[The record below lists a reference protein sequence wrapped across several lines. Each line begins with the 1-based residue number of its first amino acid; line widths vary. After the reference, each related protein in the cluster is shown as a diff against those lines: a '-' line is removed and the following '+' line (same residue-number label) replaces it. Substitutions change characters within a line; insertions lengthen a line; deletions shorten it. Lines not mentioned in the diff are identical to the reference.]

1 MQNDLFSKT
10 ITKLLLLI
18 VLFFSNV
25 TFSQNKTFPS
35 GSLIVDMGIV
45 PQTIGNALKP
55 YGMIYSL
62 ISNQGVPVNWIID
75 NTKAK
80 DGVDFTYNG
89 YNFKGGPFVI
99 SAEYLI
105 PAVTAAIATWTS
117 QGVVTVITTSP
128 ITVPVFK
135 QIVVSAIPRWT
146 LDKQN
151 GAIAQVFFT
160 NAGIPATAYGGPT
173 SATWKTPAQLS
184 ECDDIFVM
192 PHADP
197 TWGTHSN
204 LKTWNQVHKG
214 SIWLGCHAGSALED
228 MFNPANPSEQTNF
241 LTEKTGNASGAG
253 PYFENALILWGNH
266 SNGTPSPPYLY
277 EYGGDPVMQF
287 MGSLDGATLNGSEQI
302 YIPKLAGWRST
313 TTVSCYDADH
323 PQILSAQPK
332 HRASVIAYG
341 PGYGNTNNGSVMIE
355 ASHSIAKASL
365 PANIAG
371 QRAFFNFSILA
382 ARQKSPDPEVVLS
395 IGTVSSGSTVP
406 LSFTVALP
414 YALNDFNVQWSS
426 SCGGTFSTPTLA
438 TTNFTAPQVNTPTNC
453 TITITL
459 TSKSVCAQ
467 VFKNSTSALI
477 VCALTATTS
486 VTPACF
492 GSTNGRINIT
502 NIVGGVPNYN
512 WSWTKS
518 GGGSGSGSS
527 ATFPFSITN
536 LAPGNYSVSILA
548 LNGTGCGTT
557 FSTSISEYPSLT
569 VTTTP
574 TNLSC
579 NGAANGAINLAVSG
593 GSPGYTFAWVGSGGG
608 TIPSGQTGNQNL
620 NGLTGGS
627 YSVAVTDSKGC
638 TVTTLQNITQPGA
651 ISITPTVT
659 NVGCRGA
666 SSGAIA
672 LTIVGGSSPYTYLW
686 NDGNTSKDRIGL
698 TAGTYSVTLTD
709 AGGCTRTQSGIT
721 ITQPAAAIALS
732 FTQTNVLVN
741 GASTGAIDLTVTGGT
756 SPYTYSWL
764 GIGGF
769 TAATQDISGLIAGG
783 YNVTVTDV
791 NSCTANLSVT
801 LTQPVLMTLSTSLTN
816 AICPPGAQ
824 TNGNTGAIDL
834 SVSGGVP
841 GYTYD
846 WTDIG
851 SPGVFTD
858 AQDRT
863 SIQAGTYTVV
873 VKDSSGA
880 IQTTTVSLTNINPN
894 PATPA
899 SINH

>member
-1 MQNDLFSKT
+1 MQNTTFSKSMS
-10 ITKLLLLI
+10 KLALLI
-18 VLFFSNV
+18 VLFFTSIS
-25 TFSQNKTFPS
+25 FSQNKTFPS
-35 GSLIVDMGIV
+35 GSLIVNMGIV

-75 NTKAK
+75 NTKLK
-80 DGVDFTYNG
+80 DGTDFTYNG
-89 YNFKGGPFVI
+89 YDFKGGPFVI

-105 PAVTAAIATWTS
+105 PAVTAEIAKWTS

-135 QIVVSAIPRWT
+135 QIIVSAIPRWT

-151 GAIAQVFFT
+151 GSIAQVFFT
-160 NAGIPATAYGGPT
+160 NAGIPPSAYGGAT
-173 SATWKTPAQLS
+173 SATWKTPAQLT

-197 TWGTHSN
+197 TWATHSN

-241 LTEKTGNASGAG
+241 LSEKTGNASGAG
-253 PYFENALILWGNH
+253 PYFENALTLWGNH
-266 SNGTPSPPYLY
+266 TNGTPSPPYIY

-287 MGSLDGATLNGSEQI
+287 MGTIDAATLNGSEQI
-302 YIPKLAGWRST
+302 YIPRLAGWRPT
-313 TTVSCYDADH
+313 TSVSCYDSDH
-323 PQILSAQPK
+323 PQILSTAPK

-341 PGYGNTNNGSVMIE
+341 PGYGNTDNGSVMIE
-355 ASHSIAKASL
+355 ASHSVAKASL
-365 PANIAG
+365 PSNIAG

-382 ARQKSPDPEVVLS
+382 ARQKSPDPEVSLV

-406 LSFTVALP
+406 LSFTVASS
-414 YALNDFNVQWSS
+414 YTTNDFNVVWSS

-438 TTNFTAPQVNTPTNC
+438 TTNFTAPQVNAPTNC

-477 VCALTATTS
+477 VCALTVSSTVS
-486 VTPACF
+486 PACF
-492 GSTNGRINIT
+492 GLTNGKINID

-512 WSWTKS
+512 WSWTKA
-518 GGGSGSGSS
+518 GGGTGSGTS
-527 ATFPFSITN
+527 ATYPFSITN
-536 LAPGNYSVSILA
+536 LAPGNYTVSILA

-557 FSTSISEYPSLT
+557 FSTSINENLALSATS
-569 VTTTP
+569 TP

-579 NGAANGAINLAVSG
+579 NGAANGAIDLAISG
-593 GSPGYTFAWVGSGGG
+593 GSPGYTYAWTASAGG
-608 TIPSGQTGNQNL
+608 TIPSGQASNKNL
-620 NGLTGGS
+620 NGLTAGT
-627 YSVAVTDSKGC
+627 YSVTVTDSKGC
-638 TVTTLQNITQPGA
+638 TATTSQIISESGA
-651 ISITPTVT
+651 ITITPTIT
-659 NVGCRGA
+659 NVSCRGNN
-666 SSGAIA
+666 SGAIA
-672 LTIVGGSSPYTYLW
+672 LAIVGGSSPYTYLW
-686 NDGNTSKDRIGL
+686 NDGNTSQDRTGL
-698 TAGTYSVTLTD
+698 AAGTYSVILTD
-709 AGGCTRTQSGIT
+709 AGGCTKTQGAINV
-721 ITQPAAAIALS
+721 TQPAAILS
-732 FTQTNVLVN
+732 LSETHTNVLVN
-741 GASTGAIDLTVTGGT
+741 GDSTGAIDLTVTGGT
-756 SPYTYSWL
+756 STYTFVWTGVGVAVFSEDQTGL
-764 GIGGF
+764 
-769 TAATQDISGLIAGG
+769 AAGA
-783 YNVTVTDV
+783 YNVTVTDA
-791 NSCTANLSVT
+791 NSCTATLSVT
-801 LTQPVLMTLSTSLTN
+801 LTQPALMTLSTTLTN

-841 GYTYD
+841 SYTYD

-858 AQDRT
+858 SQDRT
-863 SIQAGTYTVV
+863 GIPAGTYTVV
-873 VKDSSGA
+873 VKDTNGA
-880 IQTTTVSLTNINPN
+880 TKTTTVTLTNLNPN